1 MRFKGGFLLP
11 FLVLPFVSGCMGG
24 GGGTSSSP
32 GPYEIA
38 YILSENSSSGEG
50 AVVEYALNPTNGS
63 LYSGSQTIP
72 TNGSVPISFLLA
84 PGNSTAFVLNNNSP
98 RGDGSPIAGSV
109 ASYTI
114 SSTGLSGPNP
124 STPVA
129 TGPNPVNMAI
139 DPGGTYLVVA
149 NHGNGQTSGY
159 VQVFSFSTSGTLTG
173 LSTTGSPCPNP
184 FRVVFAPHASGTS
197 SDVVYIACS
206 NPELGPASTSLSL
219 YTCSI
224 TQLENG
230 GCSQIPT
237 SNTISLVNL
246 VLDPSL
252 KYLVGPGFNSSLQG
266 ILLLCNISSASPSC
280 SSPVTINNITIT
292 LPSANVAFSGSGST
306 EAVYIGN
313 YNSSSFNGDFAS
325 CTISSSSCSSYT
337 ISQYGPIAFAT
348 NSSQSFLYI
357 VATQTSIPSPLTSSG
372 APSAGYLYPCPIPLS
387 STNTCSSSQ
396 TTGGWPVNISLDP
409 SGNFLFVPTL
419 SGSVSVFQVASSGT
433 LTPLSGSTMSVSSPL
448 VPFSVTVPPNP

>member
-24 GGGTSSSP
+24 GGGSSSQ

-38 YILSENSSSGEG
+38 YILSENSSSGDG

-63 LYSGSQTIP
+63 LYSGSQTVP
-72 TNGSVPISFLLA
+72 TNGSVPISFLMA
-84 PGNSTAFVLNNNSP
+84 PGNSTAFILNNNSP
-98 RGDGSPIAGSV
+98 SGDGSPQSGSV

-129 TGPNPVNMAI
+129 TGPNPVNMGI
-139 DPGGTYLVVA
+139 DPGGKYLVVA
-149 NHGNGQTSGY
+149 NHGTGTSTSPTGY
-159 VQVFSFSTSGTLTG
+159 VEVFSFSSNGSLTG
-173 LSTTGSPCPNP
+173 LSTTGSPCQNP
-184 FRVVFAPHASGTS
+184 FRVVFAPHASGSS
-197 SDVVYIACS
+197 SDIVYIACS
-206 NPELGPASTSLSL
+206 NPELGTASTSLSL

-230 GCSQIPT
+230 GCSLIAT
-237 SNTISLVNL
+237 NSTISLVNL
-246 VLDPSL
+246 VLDPSSN
-252 KYLVGPGFNSSLQG
+252 YLVGPGFNSSLQG
-266 ILLLCNISSASPSC
+266 VLLVCNISASPTC
-280 SSPVTINNITIT
+280 STPVTITNIT

-306 EAVYIGN
+306 EEVYIGN
-313 YNSSSFNGDFAS
+313 YNSSSFNGAFAS
-325 CTISSSSCSSYT
+325 CTISSSSSCSSYT
-337 ISQYGPIAFAT
+337 ISENGPIAFAT

-372 APSAGYLYPCPIPLS
+372 APSSGFLYPCPIPLS
-387 STNTCSSSQ
+387 SPSTCSSSQ

-433 LTPLSGSTMSVSSPL
+433 LTPLSSSTMSVSSPL
-448 VPFSVTVPPNP
+448 VPFSVTVPSNP

>member
-11 FLVLPFVSGCMGG
+11 FLVLPFISGCMGG

-38 YILSENSSSGEG
+38 YILSENSSSNAG

-63 LYSGSQTIP
+63 LYSGSQTI
-72 TNGSVPISFLLA
+72 TTGGSVPVSFLIA
-84 PGNSTAFVLNNNSP
+84 PGNSTAFVLNNNNPSGNTNP
-98 RGDGSPIAGSV
+98 GSV

-124 STPVA
+124 STPVS

-139 DPGGTYLVVA
+139 DPGGKYLVVA
-149 NHGNGQTSGY
+149 NHGNGLASGSGY
-159 VQVFSFSTSGTLTG
+159 VQVFSFSSNGSLTG
-173 LSTTGSPCPNP
+173 LSTTGSPCQNP
-184 FRVVFAPHASGTS
+184 FRVVFAPHASGSS
-197 SDVVYIACS
+197 SDTVYVACTS
-206 NPELGPASTSLSL
+206 PELGNTSTSFFI
-219 YTCSI
+219 YTCLI
-224 TQLENG
+224 TQLEST
-230 GCSQIPT
+230 GCTQIST
-237 SNTISLVNL
+237 NNSISLVNL
-246 VLDPSL
+246 VLDPSAS
-252 KYLVGPGFNSSLQG
+252 YLVGPGFNSSPQG
-266 ILLLCNISSASPSC
+266 VLLLCNISSASPSC
-280 SSPVTINNITIT
+280 SSPGPINNIIT

-325 CTISSSSCSSYT
+325 CSISSSSCSPYT
-337 ISQYGPIAFAT
+337 ISQNGPIAFAT
-348 NSSQSFLYI
+348 DSSQNSLYI
-357 VATQTSIPSPLTSSG
+357 VATQTSIPSSLTSTG
-372 APSAGYLYPCPIPLS
+372 APSSGYLYPCPLPFTS
-387 STNTCSSSQ
+387 STPCSSSQ

-419 SGSVSVFQVASSGT
+419 SGSVSIFQVGSTGT
-433 LTPLSGSTMSVSSPL
+433 LTSLSGSTMSVPSGL